1 MDDNRKRPFVRNEEQ
16 IADVIQWIV
25 EAAIEF
31 GHAKCFGIVRD
42 DSTQLAWS
50 YCDKSQVEYAVSS
63 ATRKLC
69 HNAEE
74 LVRRMALLA
83 ASPAQPRT
91 KSDEPDVD
99 AMAADMNAKASK
111 LEAQAARLRMVA
123 NAIVSA
129 SKLAASEA
137 RHGDAS

>member
-16 IADVIQWIV
+16 IADVIQWII

-83 ASPAQPRT
+83 APT
-91 KSDEPDVD
+91 KQHRAESDDPDT
-99 AMAADMNAKASK
+99 MAARMNIEAAE
-111 LEAQAARLRMVA
+111 LEAHAARLRMIA

-137 RHGDAS
+137 RNGGAS